1 MAELKIDLED
11 NLYKVTANGLYLE
24 FPAGSPD
31 NQRALILFLRGFK
44 KYPGAKHGL
53 FTQEQIAKALPEFSG
68 ATKQSIQDHE
78 RRFEESGHNIRSY
91 LNRKRKVDEAVVE
104 ALAEELEEDVL
115 AGKEELARRVNE
127 RLGRKDL
134 TAPNMEAGLEQIPAE
149 RLRKILRNQ
158 LAKGE
163 AHYQEKY
170 LLEKAFEALESSDP
184 KEKRRAL
191 TLLERAQIQENDE
204 DDEEG
209 RKLFRS
215 DEETL
220 KDLCTPDKPLS
231 EIPRMVK
238 WAVLSLVLYGY
249 GVPLRVLGRWLGVHK
264 TTVLRW
270 ILGLSLGLWELISA
284 WIVKSVK
291 GKLVYIDE
299 KWIKIKG
306 KWYYWFVALD
316 GDTEL
321 PIVQELMEKRT
332 GWNCLWIIA
341 KLKKMGFDV
350 KTFVT
355 DGLKGYIWAI
365 PRVFRGAVH
374 QLCLFHNQQNISK
387 FAKENCSDEKEREI
401 RKKEMKK
408 VFQAKDKRTVR
419 SRLTRLEDKS
429 EAWGIGEWLKGTW
442 EQLPHLLPAIGNRQ
456 IPRTSNAI
464 ERFFR
469 AFNRFYKVR
478 RGFFSVQGAKQQ
490 LILFLVFYLFTQ
502 GEEGIAPIERVV
514 PEARRMP
521 LYRLMN
527 DPFHSLGLGVEEE
540 GEAEKVKE
548 SRPFA
553 ENRLR
558 KVS

>member
-11 NLYKVTANGLYLE
+11 NLYRVTTKEFNFE
-24 FPAGSPD
+24 FPAGSLD
-31 NQRALILFLRGFK
+31 NQKALILFLRGFK
-44 KYPGAKHGL
+44 KHPGAKHGL

-78 RRFEESGHNIRSY
+78 RRFEESGYNIRFY

-104 ALAEELEEDVL
+104 ALAEELEEDAL
-115 AGKEELARRVNE
+115 AGKEELAKRVNE
-127 RLGRKDL
+127 KLGRKDL
-134 TAPNMEAGLEQIPAE
+134 SAPNIEAGLEQIPAN
-149 RLRKILRNQ
+149 RLRKIIRNQ

-163 AHYQEKY
+163 VRYQEEY
-170 LLEKAFEALESSDP
+170 LLERAFRALQSRDQEES
-184 KEKRRAL
+184 RRAL
-191 TLLERAQIQENDE
+191 TLLEQAEIKES
-204 DDEEG
+204 DEEG
-209 RKLFRS
+209 MKLFRP

-220 KDLCTPDKPLS
+220 KDLCMPDKPLS
-231 EIPRMVK
+231 DIPLRVR
-238 WAVLSLVLYGY
+238 WAVVSLVLYGY
-249 GVPLRVLGRWLGVHK
+249 GVPLRVLGGWLGVHK

-270 ILGLSLGLWELISA
+270 ILGLSLGLWELISV
-284 WIVKSVK
+284 WIAKSVK

-306 KWYYWFVALD
+306 KWHYWFVALD

-350 KTFVT
+350 KVFIT
-355 DGLKGYIWAI
+355 DGLKGYLWAI
-365 PRVFRGAVH
+365 PRIFKGAIH
-374 QLCLFHNQQNISK
+374 QICLFHHQQNVTK
-387 FAKENCSDEKEREI
+387 FVKENCSDEKERET

-408 VFQAKDKRTVR
+408 VFQAKDKRTVKN
-419 SRLTRLEDKS
+419 RLIRLEEKS
-429 EAWGIGEWLKGTW
+429 EAWGIGGWLKGVW
-442 EQLPHLLPAIGNRQ
+442 EQLPHLLPAIGNRH
-456 IPRTSNAI
+456 IPRTSNAV

-478 RGFFSVQGAKQQ
+478 RGFFSVQSAKQQ
-490 LILFLVFYLFTQ
+490 LILFLVFYLFTP
-502 GEEGIAPIERVV
+502 GEEGIAPIEKVV

-521 LYRLMN
+521 LYQLMN
-527 DPFHSLGLGVEEE
+527 DPFHSLGLGVKGE

-558 KVS
+558 KAS

>member
-1 MAELKIDLED
+1 MAELKIVLE
-11 NLYKVTANGLYLE
+11 NNRYQITLAGFCFE
-24 FPAGSPD
+24 FPGGCPD
-31 NQRALILFLRGFK
+31 NQKALILFLRGFK

-78 RRFEESGHNIRSY
+78 RHFEESGYNIRFY
-91 LNRKRKVDEAVVE
+91 LNRKRKVDEVVVE
-104 ALAEELEEDVL
+104 ALAKELEEDVL
-115 AGKEELARRVNE
+115 AGKEELAKRVNE

-134 TAPNMEAGLEQIPAE
+134 SAPNMEAGLEQIPAD
-149 RLRKILRNQ
+149 RLRKIIRNQ

-163 AHYQEKY
+163 AHYQEKH
-170 LLEKAFEALESSDP
+170 LLERVFEALESKDP
-184 KEKRRAL
+184 EEKRRAL

-204 DDEEG
+204 EG
-209 RKLFRS
+209 MKLFRP

-231 EIPRMVK
+231 EIPLTVR
-238 WAVLSLVLYGY
+238 WAVVSLVLYGY

-270 ILGLSLGLWELISA
+270 ILSLSLGLWELISA

-321 PIVQELMEKRT
+321 PIVQDLMEKRT
-332 GWNCLWIIA
+332 GWNCLWIIT

-365 PRVFRGAVH
+365 PRVFGGAIH
-374 QLCLFHNQQNISK
+374 QLCLFHNQQNITK
-387 FAKENCSDEKEREI
+387 FVKENCLDEKEREI

-408 VFQAKDKRTVR
+408 VFEVKDKRTVK
-419 SRLTRLEDKS
+419 SRLTRLEGKS
-429 EAWGIGEWLKGTW
+429 EAWGIGGWLKGTW
-442 EQLPHLLPAIGNRQ
+442 EQLSHLLPAIGNRQ
-456 IPRTSNAI
+456 IPRTSNAV

-478 RGFFSVQGAKQQ
+478 RGFHSVQSAKHQ

-502 GEEGIAPIERVV
+502 GEEGVAPIERVV
-514 PEARRMP
+514 PDARRMP

-527 DPFHSLGLGVEEE
+527 DPFRSLGLGVEGEE
-540 GEAEKVKE
+540 ETEKVKE
-548 SRPFA
+548 SRPYA

-558 KVS
+558 KAS